1 MTEHVAEEP
10 IAGPNF
16 TKVEI
21 KIFENVLA
29 LPAEEA
35 FDWLLSQL
43 QEYVHGKLIWLDVRN
58 TLATARKWQENCIL
72 QKKLEIEAEI
82 VEAVIEEVVNAE
94 LEEV

>member
-16 TKVEI
+16 TKTEI
-21 KIFENVLA
+21 KIFEDVLA